1 MTKTIDGKKIKLQIW
16 DTNGH
21 ERFNPVHVTSSYYKG
36 CVVVY
41 DITNERSFNNIKE
54 WIEAIRRNANA
65 DVQILLLGNNCHLED
80 KRQITKERGEQ
91 LAREHGTNFLEASA
105 DISKGH
111 QKQIES
117 KQETMKETKM
127 TEREV
132 YCKSAQAY
140 LSSED
145 PSDRRFRYW

>member
-1 MTKTIDGKKIKLQIW
+1 M
-16 DTNGH
+16 
-21 ERFNPVHVTSSYYKG
+21 
-36 CVVVY
+36 C
-41 DITNERSFNNIKE
+41 
-54 WIEAIRRNANA
+54 
-65 DVQILLLGNNCHLED
+65 ILLLGNNCHLDD
-80 KRQITKERGEQ
+80 KRQITKERGEH
-91 LAREHGTNFLEASA
+91 LAREDGTNFLEASA
-105 DISKGH
+105 ETGHNVEECFMTLARDIK
-111 QKQIES
+111 KQMES